1 MKKVIFSQTFPEA
14 SQQAMLDEAEALSGN
29 IPAADNITTPS
40 SEEMMRRIR
49 EDYICKPR
57 PGAVEQSKQ
66 FISCAIEVCREFEI
80 DTEISEY
87 EHEIL
92 VSMEFYSLWYGGSFK
107 HALEEL
113 LRLADVVS
121 FTSIKDKADYICV
134 SMGYYTHDTF
144 RGGKKVDL
152 W

>member
-14 SQQAMLDEAEALSGN
+14 SPQTMLDEAEELSGN
-29 IPAADNITTPS
+29 TPAADNITTPPF
-40 SEEMMRRIR
+40 EEMLRRFR

-57 PGAVEQSKQ
+57 PGAAEKSKQ
-66 FISCAIEVCREFEI
+66 FISYAIEVCREFEI

-92 VSMEFYSLWYGGSFK
+92 VSMELYSLWYGGSLK
-107 HALEEL
+107 HALEKL

-121 FTSIKDKADYICV
+121 FTSVKDKADYICV

-144 RGGKKVDL
+144 RGGKKVNL